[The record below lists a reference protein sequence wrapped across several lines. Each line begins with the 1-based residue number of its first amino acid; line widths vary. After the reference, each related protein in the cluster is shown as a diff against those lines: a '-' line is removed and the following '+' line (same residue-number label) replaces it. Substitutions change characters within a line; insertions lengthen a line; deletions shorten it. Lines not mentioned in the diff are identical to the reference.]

1 MHRIILLTITC
12 LPAQSLWLLFEFCG
26 GERRCQMLAKP
37 ARAISYNSTHYQ
49 EKRSKTRCWGW
60 RWFWSWSTGNN
71 FVRLEIN
78 FFDYYLGPDRN
89 LDFSHDQCDLGKT
102 RYILSLDIWWIF
114 LPLEEP
120 PYFIKE
126 GSLLSLNIYKT
137 ESSHLSRTPTNLDR
151 VPPPL
156 LLSNNRFLEGVF
168 LQFSLNRS
176 VHRGQHMVSAQPL
189 CPALVLFCPPLAT
202 CKATRK
208 RLSRPTAHRKGTS
221 ICSWAAPPRRS
232 QPSPFSRCCSVAWFD
247 CTYSWREWWHETED
261 ASSKICATSCC
272 LGLKTAALESC
283 MMKFFLNSQ
292 IGFSFWLLSTWGSE
306 LPIMNGGKLLC
317 GRAAMLN
324 PLAMN

>member
-1 MHRIILLTITC
+1 
-12 LPAQSLWLLFEFCG
+12 
-26 GERRCQMLAKP
+26 MLAKP

-49 EKRSKTRCWGW
+49 EKWSKTRCWGW

-168 LQFSLNRS
+168 FAIFLKPVCSSWSAHGVSSASLS
-176 VHRGQHMVSAQPL
+176 
-189 CPALVLFCPPLAT
+189 
-202 CKATRK
+202 
-208 RLSRPTAHRKGTS
+208 
-221 ICSWAAPPRRS
+221 CS
-232 QPSPFSRCCSVAWFD
+232 
-247 CTYSWREWWHETED
+247 
-261 ASSKICATSCC
+261 SS
-272 LGLKTAALESC
+272 
-283 MMKFFLNSQ
+283 
-292 IGFSFWLLSTWGSE
+292 LLSTVGYLQS
-306 LPIMNGGKLLC
+306 NKKKTF
-317 GRAAMLN
+317 
-324 PLAMN
+324 